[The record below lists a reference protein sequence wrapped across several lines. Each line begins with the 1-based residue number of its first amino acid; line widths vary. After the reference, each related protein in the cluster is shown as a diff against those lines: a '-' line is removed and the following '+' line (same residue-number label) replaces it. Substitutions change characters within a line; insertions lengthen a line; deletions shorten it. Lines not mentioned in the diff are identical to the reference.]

1 MASNKLGTLIKSAR
15 AEAGLTQEQLAR
27 KIAGLS
33 ASDISLAERGQKD
46 LTQAQIKEIAKATG
60 VTQASLLNAAK
71 ETSTKSTSSKTT
83 AAKKTTT
90 TKKTATTKSSSASSS
105 KSSTTSIKVT
115 ASEKKILELYR
126 KADAETRKAALGVL
140 KGEDKDNEFGL
151 DDILGLVQD
160 ILGSK

>member
-15 AEAGLTQEQLAR
+15 TGADMTQEQLAR

-46 LTQAQIKEIAKATG
+46 LTQAQLKQIAKATG
-60 VTQASLLNAAK
+60 VTQASLLDAAK
-71 ETSTKSTSSKTT
+71 GSSAKKP

-90 TKKTATTKSSSASSS
+90 AKKTSSAS
-105 KSSTTSIKVT
+105 KSSTTSSIKVT
-115 ASEKKILELYR
+115 ASEKKFLELYR
-126 KADAETRKAALGVL
+126 KADTETRKAALNIL
-140 KGEDKDNEFGL
+140 KGEENDAEFGL

-160 ILGSK
+160 ILVSK